1 MQSCKHPQ
9 QRSSHRPDHPPQVC
23 HCQEWHRT
31 LAASQLALRQPSP
44 QQTLQ
49 QAAPLVMAT
58 QQLPGNPHLQR
69 PMSSPA
75 HRLVLGPL
83 LSIAGSKAVR
93 TAQSPCPLPRV
104 MAQQQAQHQSMLSRS
119 RGLQTSTMPAQ
130 HRQI

>member
-9 QRSSHRPDHPPQVC
+9 QRSSHRTDCPPQLN
-23 HCQEWHRT
+23 HCQECHRT
-31 LAASQLALRQPSP
+31 PPASQLALRQPFP

-49 QAAPLVMAT
+49 QAALLGMAT

-75 HRLVLGPL
+75 HRLLLGPL
-83 LSIAGSKAVR
+83 LSIAGSKAVQIV
-93 TAQSPCPLPRV
+93 QSPCRLPRV
-104 MAQQQAQHQSMLSRS
+104 KAQPQAQHQSMLSRS

-130 HRQI
+130 HRQM